1 MKYQKT
7 HSKTIQRQLQF
18 TKEIYIYIYIYIY
31 VYIYL
36 QEKRQKII
44 DSLR

>member
-7 HSKTIQRQLQF
+7 HNKTIQRQLQI
-18 TKEIYIYIYIYIY
+18 TKEIYIYIYIY
-31 VYIYL
+31 VYL